1 MVGSYSM
8 HMRGRPDSQGHERSG
23 ARAAAYGWQA
33 GYRAALAGVTWL

>member
-33 GYRAALAGVTWL
+33 GTGLRWRV